1 MIGLSKGLKK
11 HFPSVFNVITS
22 CGEWQFCGTGDN
34 IWVRDYMPV
43 KTVFGPVRFGYK
55 TVGYEKYKLLRVPD
69 AARTEG
75 QVLHSELTLD
85 GGNVIETPKQ
95 VIITEV
101 AFTQNPSYSRQWIT
115 SKIEKLFQKQLVIIP
130 AEPGDVLGHADGIVH
145 SITGNKLF
153 VNDYS
158 ALCSKEYNAYS
169 TRLIKVLNKAGFDI
183 TLIPNAYHKCPQMT
197 ERVFRRAYP
206 MADDYNPAVGYYINY
221 LVHGSVVL
229 FPVFGFFED
238 EEVAVLLKKSYPGF
252 ILKPIPCFDLA
263 MTGGL
268 IHCVT
273 YDTP

>member
-11 HFPSVFNVITS
+11 HFPSVFNAITS
-22 CGEWQFCGTGDN
+22 CGEWQFCGTEDN

-43 KTVFGPVRFGYK
+43 RTVFGPVQFGYRK
-55 TVGYEKYKLLRVPD
+55 KIKAEIV
-69 AARTEG
+69 
-75 QVLHSELTLD
+75 LD
-85 GGNVIETPKQ
+85 GGNVVTTPGK
-95 VIITEV
+95 VILTDIIFRQNRHLSKRWV
-101 AFTQNPSYSRQWIT
+101 A
-115 SKIEKLFQKQLVIIP
+115 SKLERAFQKQLVIIP
-130 AEPGDVLGHADGIVH
+130 VEPFDTLGHADGIVY

-183 TLIPNAYHKCPQMT
+183 NLIPNAYHKCPQMT

-221 LVHGSVVL
+221 LVHGSIVL

-238 EEVAVLLKKSYPGF
+238 EEVAVLLKKAYPGF